1 MSDGEDKVEGW
12 DRVEGAGAGRDEVRV
27 LEEKMRELEEFFRE
41 EFHRRVD
48 RFWAG
53 ALKLYVDNVI
63 DVFRLQEWFGEIHNV
78 MSFSPYFEIDLRYFK
93 EMTERSSERVEGVRP
108 TILGYYHIFSLS
120 FVSSVDIDFV
130 DAVVLFTGDS
140 TNKMTGFIILDFR
153 EARVWRFDGL
163 DGAGA
168 GRDEVR
174 VLEEKMRELE
184 EFFEEEFY
192 KRLNKFWPGA
202 LKLYVDNVID
212 VFKLQEWEWFGEIHD
227 VVYSRPHFE
236 IGLRYFKKMTGRFGE
251 RVEGI
256 APAWLGYYGVL
267 RMRFASRVCIE
278 FTDAVVLFAG
288 DSVRKRA
295 GYVVLDF
302 REARVWRSGDP

>member
-1 MSDGEDKVEGW
+1 MSDGEV
-12 DRVEGAGAGRDEVRV
+12 RVWRFEDLVGAGAGRDEVRV
-27 LEEKMRELEEFFRE
+27 LEERMRGLEELFRE
-41 EFHRRVD
+41 EFYKRAD

-63 DVFRLQEWFGEIHNV
+63 DVFKLQDWFGELHDV
-78 MSFSPYFEIDLRYFK
+78 VSFSPYFEIDLRYLDVLSG
-93 EMTERSSERVEGVRP
+93 RSNGQVEGVRP
-108 TILGYYHIFSLS
+108 TILGYYDVFRLS

-140 TNKMTGFIILDFR
+140 TNKMKGFIILDFR

-174 VLEEKMRELE
+174 VLEEKMKEVK
-184 EFFEEEFY
+184 EFFREEFY

-212 VFKLQEWEWFGEIHD
+212 FFGLQDWFGEVHD
-227 VVYSRPHFE
+227 VVYSRPYFMVE
-236 IGLRYFKKMTGRFGE
+236 LRYFKEMTRRFGE

-256 APAWLGYYGVL
+256 TPAWLGYFSVL
-267 RMRFASRVCIE
+267 RLCFAYRVCIE
-278 FTDAVVLFAG
+278 FTDAVALFAG

>member
-1 MSDGEDKVEGW
+1 
-12 DRVEGAGAGRDEVRV
+12 
-27 LEEKMRELEEFFRE
+27 
-41 EFHRRVD
+41 
-48 RFWAG
+48 
-53 ALKLYVDNVI
+53 VDNVI
-63 DVFRLQEWFGEIHNV
+63 DVFRLQ
-78 MSFSPYFEIDLRYFK
+78 
-93 EMTERSSERVEGVRP
+93 
-108 TILGYYHIFSLS
+108 
-120 FVSSVDIDFV
+120 
-130 DAVVLFTGDS
+130 
-140 TNKMTGFIILDFR
+140 
-153 EARVWRFDGL
+153 
-163 DGAGA
+163 
-168 GRDEVR
+168 
-174 VLEEKMRELE
+174 
-184 EFFEEEFY
+184 
-192 KRLNKFWPGA
+192 
-202 LKLYVDNVID
+202 
-212 VFKLQEWEWFGEIHD
+212 EWFGEIHD